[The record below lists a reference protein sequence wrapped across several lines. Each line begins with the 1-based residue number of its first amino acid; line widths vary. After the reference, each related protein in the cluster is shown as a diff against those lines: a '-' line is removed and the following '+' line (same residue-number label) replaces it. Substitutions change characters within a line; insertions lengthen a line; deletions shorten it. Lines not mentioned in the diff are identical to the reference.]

1 MRCGAGEILRIVPLA
16 VIISSVT
23 APSVIQQALDAV
35 VEQPAQP
42 PDLLVRGSYLGEQDI
57 EYEYDDPANNTLR
70 NHSEND
76 DEDDSEIDQGDS
88 EISEERCVH
97 ELYLG
102 LVGVNSPVDS
112 ILSHESNITLSLVLA
127 FFRKHIVLRKIS
139 SREHNLDVLLS
150 NDSSKESRNDDRGIF
165 IGERD
170 GLKEVKPDQKRLA
183 PVVVINSAFNNR
195 KTFACP
201 KIKSDLKTGTS
212 IGDLSPEDIAIIA
225 SMGDALATGL
235 GLWPKTNIEFRGAAF
250 PSGGDATI
258 DGLVTIPNILSE
270 FNNRLVGVSHGMGT
284 RDQLPET
291 QLSVAESGATTDKM
305 PEQAKE
311 LVRRLKNLVEVDYTQ
326 HWIMVIVTIGT
337 EEVCSRCTSPNF
349 TALTNAIDI
358 LQAHL
363 PRAFVVLLGPIHVSF
378 PHKLKGNLLKSRCE
392 CSREASNTLMEQ
404 LSADW
409 KTAFEKLQEHVD
421 TNPFRPPTFGILAIP
436 ELTITS
442 RYPYGLFIPNKP
454 LLNRRGHNYATKWLW
469 NRLIAGENYNLSAAV
484 LSQDAYFCPSIGC
497 PYFRNTANAHGCQLL
512 SLSEAKEKELLLGV
526 DGKVLKKRRRTPERL
541 YTIAISIVG
550 IAFFVVCTL
559 GTVFYQKSK
568 QGDHGRFEI
577 PNEAQKKFEEAQK
590 EEEKALLTRQ
600 MTRGMSVNEGLQ
612 KSTRRLTGEEA

>member
-1 MRCGAGEILRIVPLA
+1 MVFVAGELQQIVLFVA
-16 VIISSVT
+16 TISFAT
-23 APSVIQQALDAV
+23 APSVDRQALNAV
-35 VEQPAQP
+35 VEQPIV
-42 PDLLVRGSYLGEQDI
+42 PDELAARVSIECSSSFFPRKDISTGSYLGEQNA
-57 EYEYDDPANNTLR
+57 EYDYQDYLNNTLR
-70 NHSEND
+70 NQRESGE
-76 DEDDSEIDQGDS
+76 EDDTEVDQGDS
-88 EISEERCVH
+88 EVSEERN
-97 ELYLG
+97 G
-102 LVGVNSPVDS
+102 
-112 ILSHESNITLSLVLA
+112 
-127 FFRKHIVLRKIS
+127 
-139 SREHNLDVLLS
+139 
-150 NDSSKESRNDDRGIF
+150 DRGIF
-165 IGERD
+165 IGENRE

-183 PVVVINSAFNNR
+183 PVVVINSAFNNRLVFPRLR

-235 GLWPKTNIEFRGAAF
+235 GLWPKTTIEFRGAAF

-258 DGLVTIPNILSE
+258 DGLVTIPNILRE
-270 FNNRLVGVSHGMGT
+270 FNNHLIGVSHGMGT

-311 LVRRLKNLVEVDYTQ
+311 LVRRLRKLVEVDYTK

-337 EEVCSRCTSPNF
+337 EEVCSRCTSPNI
-349 TALTNAIDI
+349 TALMDAIDI
-358 LQAHL
+358 LQTHL
-363 PRAFVVLLGPIHVSF
+363 PRAFIVLLGPIHVSF

-409 KTAFEKLQEHVD
+409 KRAFEELQEHVD
-421 TNPFRPPTFGILAIP
+421 KSPFRVPTFGVLAIP

-484 LSQDAYFCPSIGC
+484 LSQDAYFCPSIVRYTYFIFFGC

-550 IAFFVVCTL
+550 IAVFVVCTL

-568 QGDHGRFEI
+568 QGSRGRFEI
-577 PNEAQKKFEEAQK
+577 RNEAQKKFEEAQK

-600 MTRGMSVNEGLQ
+600 MTRGMSMNDGVQKIGRKPTAEDALTAHFDKHNEALSFLHEYEGFLNALM
-612 KSTRRLTGEEA
+612 R

>member
-88 EISEERCVH
+88 EISEE
-97 ELYLG
+97 
-102 LVGVNSPVDS
+102 
-112 ILSHESNITLSLVLA
+112 
-127 FFRKHIVLRKIS
+127 
-139 SREHNLDVLLS
+139 REHNLDVLLS

>member
-1 MRCGAGEILRIVPLA
+1 MVFVA
-16 VIISSVT
+16 
-23 APSVIQQALDAV
+23 APSVDRQALNAV
-35 VEQPAQP
+35 VEQPIV
-42 PDLLVRGSYLGEQDI
+42 PDELAARGSYLGEQNA
-57 EYEYDDPANNTLR
+57 EYDYQDYLNNTLR
-70 NHSEND
+70 NQRESGE
-76 DEDDSEIDQGDS
+76 EDDTEVDQGDS
-88 EISEERCVH
+88 EVSEER
-97 ELYLG
+97 EQ
-102 LVGVNSPVDS
+102 
-112 ILSHESNITLSLVLA
+112 IQ
-127 FFRKHIVLRKIS
+127 
-139 SREHNLDVLLS
+139 DVLL
-150 NDSSKESRNDDRGIF
+150 RNHSQKGTRNGDRGIF
-165 IGERD
+165 IGENRE

-235 GLWPKTNIEFRGAAF
+235 GLWPKTTIEFRGAAF

-258 DGLVTIPNILSE
+258 DGLVTIPNILRE
-270 FNNRLVGVSHGMGT
+270 FNNHLIGVSHGMGT

-311 LVRRLKNLVEVDYTQ
+311 LVRRLRKLVEVDYTK

-337 EEVCSRCTSPNF
+337 EEVCSRCTSPNI
-349 TALTNAIDI
+349 TALMDAIDI
-358 LQAHL
+358 LQTHL
-363 PRAFVVLLGPIHVSF
+363 PRAFIVLLGPIHVSF

-409 KTAFEKLQEHVD
+409 KRAFEELQEHVD
-421 TNPFRPPTFGILAIP
+421 KSPFRVPTFGVLAIP

-550 IAFFVVCTL
+550 IAVFVVCTL

-568 QGDHGRFEI
+568 QGSRGRFEI
-577 PNEAQKKFEEAQK
+577 RNEAQKKFEEAQK

-600 MTRGMSVNEGLQ
+600 MTRGMSMNDGVQ
-612 KSTRRLTGEEA
+612 KIGRKPTAEDA

>member
-1 MRCGAGEILRIVPLA
+1 MCGAGEILRIIQLA

-35 VEQPAQP
+35 VEQPAQASE
-42 PDLLVRGSYLGEQDI
+42 LLVRGSYLGEQDI
-57 EYEYDDPANNTLR
+57 EYDYDDRANNTLR
-70 NHSEND
+70 NHLENEEE
-76 DEDDSEIDQGDS
+76 EDDSEIDQGDS
-88 EISEERCVH
+88 EISEER
-97 ELYLG
+97 
-102 LVGVNSPVDS
+102 
-112 ILSHESNITLSLVLA
+112 
-127 FFRKHIVLRKIS
+127 
-139 SREHNLDVLLS
+139 EHTLDVLHS

-170 GLKEVKPDQKRLA
+170 GLKEVKPDQKRVA

-305 PEQAKE
+305 PEQARE

-326 HWIMVIVTIGT
+326 HWVMVIVTIGT

-358 LQAHL
+358 LQANL

-421 TNPFRPPTFGILAIP
+421 TNLFRPPTFGILAIP

-590 EEEKALLTRQ
+590 EEEKALLSRQ

>member
-1 MRCGAGEILRIVPLA
+1 MSG
-16 VIISSVT
+16 T
-23 APSVIQQALDAV
+23 
-35 VEQPAQP
+35 
-42 PDLLVRGSYLGEQDI
+42 
-57 EYEYDDPANNTLR
+57 
-70 NHSEND
+70 
-76 DEDDSEIDQGDS
+76 
-88 EISEERCVH
+88 
-97 ELYLG
+97 
-102 LVGVNSPVDS
+102 
-112 ILSHESNITLSLVLA
+112 
-127 FFRKHIVLRKIS
+127 K
-139 SREHNLDVLLS
+139 
-150 NDSSKESRNDDRGIF
+150 NDDRGIF

-183 PVVVINSAFNNR
+183 PVVVKESF
-195 KTFACP
+195 K
-201 KIKSDLKTGTS
+201 
-212 IGDLSPEDIAIIA
+212 
-225 SMGDALATGL
+225 TGL

-421 TNPFRPPTFGILAIP
+421 TNPFR
-436 ELTITS
+436 
-442 RYPYGLFIPNKP
+442 
-454 LLNRRGHNYATKWLW
+454 
-469 NRLIAGENYNLSAAV
+469 
-484 LSQDAYFCPSIGC
+484 GC

>member
-1 MRCGAGEILRIVPLA
+1 MVFVA
-16 VIISSVT
+16 
-23 APSVIQQALDAV
+23 APSVDRQALNAV
-35 VEQPAQP
+35 VEQPIV
-42 PDLLVRGSYLGEQDI
+42 PDELAARGSYLGEQNA
-57 EYEYDDPANNTLR
+57 EYDYQDYLNNTLR
-70 NHSEND
+70 NQRESGE
-76 DEDDSEIDQGDS
+76 EDDTEVDQGDS
-88 EISEERCVH
+88 EVSEERN
-97 ELYLG
+97 G
-102 LVGVNSPVDS
+102 
-112 ILSHESNITLSLVLA
+112 
-127 FFRKHIVLRKIS
+127 
-139 SREHNLDVLLS
+139 
-150 NDSSKESRNDDRGIF
+150 DRGIF
-165 IGERD
+165 IGENRE

-235 GLWPKTNIEFRGAAF
+235 GLWPKTTIEFRGAAF

-258 DGLVTIPNILSE
+258 DGLVTIPNILRE
-270 FNNRLVGVSHGMGT
+270 FNNHLIGVSHGMGT

-311 LVRRLKNLVEVDYTQ
+311 LVRRLRKLVEVDYTK

-337 EEVCSRCTSPNF
+337 EEVCSRCTSPNI
-349 TALTNAIDI
+349 TALMDAIDI
-358 LQAHL
+358 LQTHL
-363 PRAFVVLLGPIHVSF
+363 PRAFIVLLGPIHVSF

-409 KTAFEKLQEHVD
+409 KRAFEELQEHVD
-421 TNPFRPPTFGILAIP
+421 KSPFRVPTFGVLAIP

-550 IAFFVVCTL
+550 IAVFVVCTL

-568 QGDHGRFEI
+568 QGSRGRFEI
-577 PNEAQKKFEEAQK
+577 RNEAQKKFEEAQK

-600 MTRGMSVNEGLQ
+600 MTRGMSMNDGVQ
-612 KSTRRLTGEEA
+612 KIGRKPTAEDA

>member
-1 MRCGAGEILRIVPLA
+1 MVFVAGELQQIVFFVA
-16 VIISSVT
+16 TISFAT
-23 APSVIQQALDAV
+23 APSVDRQALNAV
-35 VEQPAQP
+35 VEQPIV
-42 PDLLVRGSYLGEQDI
+42 PDELAARGSYLGEQNA
-57 EYEYDDPANNTLR
+57 EYDYQDYLNNTLR
-70 NHSEND
+70 NQRESGE
-76 DEDDSEIDQGDS
+76 EDDTEVDQGDS
-88 EISEERCVH
+88 EVSEER
-97 ELYLG
+97 EQ
-102 LVGVNSPVDS
+102 
-112 ILSHESNITLSLVLA
+112 IQ
-127 FFRKHIVLRKIS
+127 
-139 SREHNLDVLLS
+139 DVLL
-150 NDSSKESRNDDRGIF
+150 RNHSQKGTRNGDRGIF
-165 IGERD
+165 IGENRE

-225 SMGDALATGL
+225 SMGDALALSLRVPLFTGL
-235 GLWPKTNIEFRGAAF
+235 GLWPKTTIEFRGAAF

-258 DGLVTIPNILSE
+258 DGLVTIPNILRE
-270 FNNRLVGVSHGMGT
+270 FNNHLIGVSHGMGT

-311 LVRRLKNLVEVDYTQ
+311 LVRRLRKLVEVDYTK

-337 EEVCSRCTSPNF
+337 EEVCSRCTSPNI
-349 TALTNAIDI
+349 TALMDAIDI
-358 LQAHL
+358 LQTHL
-363 PRAFVVLLGPIHVSF
+363 PRAFIVLLGPIHVSF

-409 KTAFEKLQEHVD
+409 KRAFEELQEHVD
-421 TNPFRPPTFGILAIP
+421 KSPFRVPTFGVLAIP

-550 IAFFVVCTL
+550 IAVFVVCTL

-568 QGDHGRFEI
+568 QGSRGRFEI
-577 PNEAQKKFEEAQK
+577 RNEAQKKFEEAQK

-600 MTRGMSVNEGLQ
+600 MTRGMSMNDGVQ
-612 KSTRRLTGEEA
+612 KIGRKPTAEDA

>member
-1 MRCGAGEILRIVPLA
+1 MSCQHTSYRRSLCVLQALAAWLLA
-16 VIISSVT
+16 VWTRAGASRSNVFFV
-23 APSVIQQALDAV
+23 ASRSPPSVDRQALNAV
-35 VEQPAQP
+35 VEQPIV
-42 PDLLVRGSYLGEQDI
+42 PDELAARGSYLGEQNA
-57 EYEYDDPANNTLR
+57 EYDYQDYLNNTLR
-70 NHSEND
+70 NQRESGE
-76 DEDDSEIDQGDS
+76 EDDTEVDQGDS
-88 EISEERCVH
+88 EVSEER
-97 ELYLG
+97 EQ
-102 LVGVNSPVDS
+102 
-112 ILSHESNITLSLVLA
+112 IQ
-127 FFRKHIVLRKIS
+127 
-139 SREHNLDVLLS
+139 DVLL
-150 NDSSKESRNDDRGIF
+150 RNHSQKGTRNGDRGIF
-165 IGERD
+165 IGENRE

-235 GLWPKTNIEFRGAAF
+235 GLWPKTTIEFRGAAF

-258 DGLVTIPNILSE
+258 DGLVTIPNILRE
-270 FNNRLVGVSHGMGT
+270 FNNHLIGVSHGMGT

-311 LVRRLKNLVEVDYTQ
+311 LVRRLRKLVEVDYTK

-337 EEVCSRCTSPNF
+337 EEVCSRCTSPNI
-349 TALTNAIDI
+349 TALMDAIDI
-358 LQAHL
+358 LQTHL
-363 PRAFVVLLGPIHVSF
+363 PRAFIVLLGPIHVSF

-409 KTAFEKLQEHVD
+409 KRAFEELQEHVD
-421 TNPFRPPTFGILAIP
+421 KSPFRVPTFGVLAIP

-550 IAFFVVCTL
+550 IAVFVVCTL

-568 QGDHGRFEI
+568 QGSRGRFEI
-577 PNEAQKKFEEAQK
+577 RNEAQKKFEEAQK

-600 MTRGMSVNEGLQ
+600 MTRGMSMNDGVQ
-612 KSTRRLTGEEA
+612 KIGRKPTAEDA